1 MSTAGIDWC
10 ITKSL
15 KTPLSVIL
23 SPEKYWLDS
32 LFTTFGNHANSVF
45 IIFFP
50 SVVARIKSVLPKKLH
65 NFHTWG
71 AAAYPPPLLRTLVL
85 TEFFLLRFMAQA
97 QSARALMVI
106 DQRGQKED
114 PQTRAL
120 RTEKTRLVRYLL
132 VYFYCVVTGSGMISI
147 HTERLENSD
156 ARRKQINVRNRCLQQ
171 YTI

>member
-1 MSTAGIDWC
+1 
-10 ITKSL
+10 
-15 KTPLSVIL
+15 
-23 SPEKYWLDS
+23 
-32 LFTTFGNHANSVF
+32 
-45 IIFFP
+45 
-50 SVVARIKSVLPKKLH
+50 
-65 NFHTWG
+65 
-71 AAAYPPPLLRTLVL
+71 
-85 TEFFLLRFMAQA
+85 MAQA